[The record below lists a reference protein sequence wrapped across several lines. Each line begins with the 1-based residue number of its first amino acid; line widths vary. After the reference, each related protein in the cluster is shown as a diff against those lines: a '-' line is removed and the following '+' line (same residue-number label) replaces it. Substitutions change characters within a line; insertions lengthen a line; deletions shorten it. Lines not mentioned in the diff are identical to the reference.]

1 MAKLV
6 RPITRD
12 EVAAYNLAG
21 VVLLRGILDLPTVNA
36 VRRCIDQAV
45 ADIHTSPRGCD
56 LSRLVRAIENG
67 TTPGASPRPVGKDE
81 SQSAIDLAAMAEQI
95 RSSGKPLLVDGD
107 QPGKGSFLLDTG
119 IAARV
124 REFRRFI
131 LSGPGPEIAAAL
143 LGGEQVN
150 FLGDQIF
157 VKEPQTRE
165 RTAFHQ
171 DATYF
176 EIDGDQCCVLWIPVD
191 PVTMESGTMMY
202 LRGSHRTG
210 KLYQPNV
217 FVSQAPLPGAQGE
230 MLPDIE
236 GHLDDYDIVHF
247 DVEPGDVIVH
257 HYRTVHGAGGNSS
270 RYQVRRA
277 ASIRYCGDDI
287 HFQTR
292 QWAPRQLHHTTQLS
306 DGDRLGPPDFPVVW
320 RRRQDQEAA

>member
-1 MAKLV
+1 MTKLA
-6 RPITRD
+6 RPITKD

-21 VVLLRGILDLPTVNA
+21 VVLLRGILDLPTVNTL
-36 VRRCIDQAV
+36 RRCIDEAV
-45 ADIHTSPRGCD
+45 RTLQDSPSGYD
-56 LSRLVRAIENG
+56 LSLLTRAIENYDRN
-67 TTPGASPRPVGKDE
+67 T
-81 SQSAIDLAAMAEQI
+81 LAASSEGQHDVAAIAEHI
-95 RSSGKPLLVDGD
+95 LSTGKPFLFDSD
-107 QPGKGSFLLDTG
+107 KSGKGSFLLDTG
-119 IAARV
+119 IASRV
-124 REFRRFI
+124 REFRRFT
-131 LSGPGPEIAAAL
+131 LSGPGPEIAAEL
-143 LGGEQVN
+143 LGGDHVN
-150 FLGDQIF
+150 FFGDQIF
-157 VKEPQTRE
+157 VKEPGTRE

-191 PVTMESGTMMY
+191 PVPLENGAMMY
-202 LRGSHRTG
+202 VRGSHRTG

-236 GHLDDYDIVHF
+236 GHMDDYDLVHF
-247 DVEPGDVIVH
+247 EVEPGDVIVH

-287 HFQTR
+287 RFQTR
-292 QWAPRQLHHTTQLS
+292 PWAPRQLHHTQKLG

-320 RRRQDQEAA
+320 RRRQDQKAA